1 MAEGGIGA
9 EMIRLIQISFSVL
22 NQLLLLKSPDLPLSP
37 VESALSSQPVVRQ
50 NQHIVATIAQYIYH
64 KHNPRLPMLA
74 CLLLKRLALVSASG
88 LKVKLQAFLIKYQER
103 EIMNYETFCFKN
115 IIF

>member
-74 CLLLKRLALVSASG
+74 CLLLKRLALVGVNG
-88 LKVKLQAFLIKYQER
+88 LKVKLQASL
-103 EIMNYETFCFKN
+103 N
-115 IIF
+115 